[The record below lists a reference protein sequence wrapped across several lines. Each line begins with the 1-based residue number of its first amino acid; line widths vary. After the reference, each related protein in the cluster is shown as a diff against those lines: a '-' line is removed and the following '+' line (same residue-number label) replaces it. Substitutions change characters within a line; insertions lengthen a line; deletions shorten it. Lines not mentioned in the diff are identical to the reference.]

1 MAIQRMDHVG
11 VVADDLEAAIA
22 FFAELGLQLDGET
35 TVEGRSPSSSAEPP
49 PTGDR
54 PARSRPE
61 SSYLTDRGST
71 PTVRPPETGETS
83 GKLITDSP
91 PLALPEG
98 RPAPR

>member
-49 PTGDR
+49 PHGGPASQIKTRIVISNGPWLHPDR
-54 PARSRPE
+54 PPSRN
-61 SSYLTDRGST
+61 RGDI
-71 PTVRPPETGETS
+71 GET
-83 GKLITDSP
+83 DHRQP